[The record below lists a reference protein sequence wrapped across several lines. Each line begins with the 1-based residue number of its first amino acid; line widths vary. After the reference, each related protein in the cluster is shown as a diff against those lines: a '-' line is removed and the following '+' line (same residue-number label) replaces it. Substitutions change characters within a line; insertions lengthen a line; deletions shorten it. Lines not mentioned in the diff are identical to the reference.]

1 VSLRAR
7 TALFLASGSV
17 LAGLLGWAF
26 AGLPAFGHYQGVY
39 GRALDRV
46 SLGQTHAM
54 STIASV
60 TFDYRGFDTLGEE
73 FILFASVLG
82 VSLLLREMRER
93 DVDAERLTERFDA
106 IRATGVIGVPVLFL
120 LGLFVVA
127 HGYLTPGGGFQGGV
141 VVAAAI
147 VLLAIAVDYRAYES
161 LAPKSLA
168 DLVEGVGAGG
178 YVAIGLGGSIAGA
191 TFLESFVSR
200 GTIGELTSSGTIGL
214 LSWSA
219 GIEVA
224 GATVVLA
231 SEFFEELLA
240 RRP

>member
-1 VSLRAR
+1 MSLRAR
-7 TALFLASGSV
+7 TGLFLASGSV

-26 AGLPAFGHYQGVY
+26 AGLPAFGHYHGVY
-39 GRALDRV
+39 GRVLDHV
-46 SLGQTHAM
+46 SLAQTHSM

-106 IRATGVIGVPVLFL
+106 IRATGVVGVPVLFL
-120 LGLFVVA
+120 LGLFVIA

-147 VLLAIAVDYRAYES
+147 VLLAIAVDYPAYEGI
-161 LAPKSLA
+161 APKSVA

-178 YVAIGLGGSIAGA
+178 YVAVGLGGLVAGA

-240 RRP
+240 RRR

>member
-1 VSLRAR
+1 
-7 TALFLASGSV
+7 
-17 LAGLLGWAF
+17 
-26 AGLPAFGHYQGVY
+26 
-39 GRALDRV
+39 
-46 SLGQTHAM
+46 
-54 STIASV
+54 
-60 TFDYRGFDTLGEE
+60 
-73 FILFASVLG
+73 
-82 VSLLLREMRER
+82 
-93 DVDAERLTERFDA
+93 
-106 IRATGVIGVPVLFL
+106 
-120 LGLFVVA
+120 
-127 HGYLTPGGGFQGGV
+127 

-240 RRP
+240 RRR